1 MIRTCD
7 VGQRPRHGGVAL
19 PWTPPVTSARVPRG
33 PVLISAHVSRAARVG
48 GPVLAAYRA
57 AGAAGADYV
66 ELPVRGT
73 ADGELVAFPDPRT
86 IQGELVCEVGYAK
99 LCDLAG
105 YAVPRVADVLAV
117 LSGRARG
124 HLDLREVGGERQLV
138 ELALAV
144 LGPGEFI
151 VTSLEDASVAAIRAR
166 FPDTAAVPAAL
177 SLGRALPG
185 APRRE
190 WRQTRASELW
200 PGSRLRACGAD
211 WAAVH
216 HRLALAGTASRC
228 RRQHRR
234 VMVWAVSGEREIR
247 YWLRQPIDVLV
258 TDRPA
263 LAVALRESAAKRATE
278 GSCTVSA
285 AGSR

>member
-1 MIRTCD
+1 
-7 VGQRPRHGGVAL
+7 
-19 PWTPPVTSARVPRG
+19 VTRARG
-33 PVLISAHVSRAARVG
+33 PVLISAHAGGAADG
-48 GPVLAAYRA
+48 GGRTIEAYRA
-57 AGAAGADYV
+57 AAAAGPDYV
-66 ELPVRGT
+66 ELPVRRT
-73 ADGELVAFPDPRT
+73 ADGELVAFPGPRAG
-86 IQGELVCEVGYAK
+86 QDELVCELGYAK

-105 YAVPRVADVLAV
+105 YEVPRVADVLAV

-138 ELALAV
+138 ELALAL

-177 SLGRALPG
+177 SLGRPLPG
-185 APRRE
+185 ASRRE
-190 WRQTRASELW
+190 WLRTRASELW
-200 PGSRLRACGAD
+200 PGSRLLACGAD

-216 HRLALAGTASRC
+216 HRLALAGTAGRC
-228 RRQHRR
+228 RRQHRG
-234 VMVWAVSGEREIR
+234 VMVWAVNGEREIR
-247 YWLRQPIDVLV
+247 YWLRQPVDVLV

-263 LAVALRESAAKRATE
+263 LAVALRASLGNGTAPRAC
-278 GSCTVSA
+278 GVSA